1 LLAAAEAAV
10 QEIATLVV
18 AVLDQEFNLLLTQLQ
33 LLLLVEAVEVAVM
46 LTIPLVVLVL
56 VAAQQVVRVLVK
68 LVLDAVKQHIL
79 AAQELKVLQALVVL
93 AEEDLVQQVQ
103 VEMVAVAELVLLN
116 MLVV

>member
-103 VEMVAVAELVLLN
+103 VEMVAVEELVLRN
-116 MLVV
+116 TLVV